1 MVALDFPSRLDAAVV
16 RLTDTG
22 PSGGVKMSHDGTLFE
37 GFVFKG
43 LGWRDSGFVKVWGEW
58 TEV

>member
-16 RLTDTG
+16 RLTDTC
-22 PSGGVKMSHDGTLFE
+22 PSGGVKMSHDGTFFD

-43 LGWRDSGFVKVWGEW
+43 LGWGDSGLVKVWG
-58 TEV
+58 V